1 MSMRYLEG
9 LNDRQKEAV
18 QHTEGPLLIV
28 AGAGAGK
35 TKTITHRIAHLIEKG
50 VPARHILA
58 VTFTNK
64 AAAEMRERVAKLI
77 GEGGGMPLLS
87 TFHSLGVRLLRE
99 FHQEAGL
106 SRSFSIWDRDD
117 SMRALKPVLERM
129 GYEKQY
135 PPKMVLSTISRNKGD
150 GLSVE
155 EFAQKANNPYL
166 RVVVEVWREYEKRL
180 REEEALDFDDL
191 LYRTLALLRTNER
204 VRTLLQNRWR
214 YITIDEYQDTNMAQY
229 EIARLLAGPS
239 MNICVVGDTD
249 QNIYSWRGADIAH
262 LLGFE
267 SSFPNTKTV
276 LLEQNYRST
285 RSILAAANNVI
296 EKNRRRIPKVLR
308 TDNPAGE
315 SLVLYGGQ
323 NEIDEAWFIA
333 GVCKELM
340 ERGEKPAE
348 MAVLYRE
355 NFQSRALE
363 EAMLAHDIPY
373 KVLGVRFFERK
384 EVKDTLSYL
393 RAALNPKSRVD
404 VLRIIGTP
412 ARGIGKVTVDKVLAG
427 MEAELPAA
435 AQAKVAAFRGILER
449 IKKACEILPP
459 SESVRYAA
467 EESGLEKM
475 LLSAEEGKERIEN
488 IHELVNF
495 ATRYDHLS
503 PQEGLERL
511 LEEAALQSDQDQ
523 LGEGESGVALMTVHA
538 SKGLEFDT
546 VFVTGLEQGLFPS
559 LRESEKRDDEEERRL
574 FYVAL
579 TRARKRVFLT
589 YANQRMKYGEREYTL
604 PSEFIDDIDQR
615 LFTTLTP
622 PKPQQQKRGLLD
634 DWDTII

>member
-1 MSMRYLEG
+1 MMMRYLEG
-9 LNDRQKEAV
+9 LNERQKEAV

-50 VPARHILA
+50 VPARQILA

-64 AAAEMRERVAKLI
+64 AAAEMRERVSHLI
-77 GEGGGMPLLS
+77 EQGGGMPFVS

-106 SRSFSIWDRDD
+106 ARAFSIWDRDD
-117 SMRALKPVLERM
+117 SMRALKGVLERM

-150 GLSVE
+150 GISVE
-155 EFAQKANNPYL
+155 ELAAKANNPYL
-166 RVVVEVWREYEKRL
+166 RVVAQAWREYEARL
-180 REEEALDFDDL
+180 KEEEALDFDDL
-191 LYRTLALLRTNER
+191 LFRTLSLLRGNER
-204 VRTLLQNRWR
+204 VRSLLQNRWR
-214 YITIDEYQDTNMAQY
+214 YVTIDEYQDTNMAQY
-229 EIARLLAGPS
+229 EIARILAGPA

-267 SSFPNTKTV
+267 ATFPNTKTV

-285 RSILAAANNVI
+285 RSILTAANNVI
-296 EKNRRRIPKVLR
+296 EKNKRRIPKVLR

-315 SLVLYGGQ
+315 SLILFGGQ
-323 NEIDEAWFIA
+323 NEIEEAWFIA

-340 ERGEKPAE
+340 ERGEKPSE
-348 MAVLYRE
+348 IAVLYRE
-355 NFQSRALE
+355 NFQSRVLE
-363 EAMLAHDIPY
+363 EAMLAHSVPY

-384 EVKDTLSYL
+384 EVKDVLAYV

-412 ARGIGKVTVDKVLAG
+412 ARGIGKVTIDKVLAG
-427 MEAELPAA
+427 KESELPAS
-435 AQAKVAAFRGILER
+435 AQAKIASFRGILER
-449 IKKACEILPP
+449 IKKACEVLPA
-459 SESVRYAA
+459 SEAVRYAA

-475 LLSAEEGKERIEN
+475 FQGAEEGKDRLEN
-488 IHELVNF
+488 IQELVNF
-495 ATRYDHLS
+495 ATRYDHMEPL
-503 PQEGLERL
+503 EGIEHL

-546 VFVTGLEQGLFPS
+546 VFVSGLEQGLFPS

-579 TRARKRVFLT
+579 TRARKRVYLT
-589 YANQRMKYGEREYTL
+589 YANQRMKYGEREYTI

-615 LFTTLTP
+615 LFMTLTP
-622 PKPQQQKRGLLD
+622 PKPPKRGLLD
-634 DWDTII
+634 DWDTIT